1 MADLLAAA
9 ETYDVRGVGIDPWNS
24 THMQQRLLGEG
35 VPVVAYRQ
43 GYKSFA
49 DPTKQLQRLTLE
61 QKIVHGG
68 HAPMRW
74 NMANLVVRR
83 DEAGNV
89 KPDKARAAE
98 KIDVAV
104 AAIMAIGLWQAETLA
119 ARSHY
124 ETNDLVEYQ
133 W

>member
-1 MADLLAAA
+1 
-9 ETYDVRGVGIDPWNS
+9 
-24 THMQQRLLGEG
+24 
-35 VPVVAYRQ
+35 
-43 GYKSFA
+43 
-49 DPTKQLQRLTLE
+49 
-61 QKIVHGG
+61 
-68 HAPMRW
+68 MRW
-74 NMANLVVRR
+74 NMSNLVVRR